1 MSEAGLSRAVQ
12 DAIPGIVASLGAW
25 GVTGAHQLPGPH
37 GHPVLWLEVG
47 DEAERVAMQSQVWL
61 SAQVQVV
68 LVRNGVPP
76 SLAHRLEVMFASRE
90 ASVRLLEDPQS

>member
-25 GVTGAHQLPGPH
+25 GVTGAHQLPGPD
-37 GHPVLWLEVG
+37 GRPVLWLEIG

-76 SLAHRLEVMFASRE
+76 HLAHRLDVRFASRE
-90 ASVRLLEDPQS
+90 NADRLLEDR

>member
-1 MSEAGLSRAVQ
+1 MTSAAGLPRAVQ
-12 DAIPGIVASLGAW
+12 DSIPGIVASLGAW
-25 GVTGAHQLPGPH
+25 GVTGAHQLPGPD
-37 GHPVLWLEVG
+37 GRPVLWLEIS

-76 SLAHRLEVMFASRE
+76 HLAGSLQVMFASRE
-90 ASVRLLEDPQS
+90 HADRLLDEPE

>member
-1 MSEAGLSRAVQ
+1 MSEAGLARAVQ

-25 GVTGAHQLPGPH
+25 GVTGAHQLPGPD
-37 GHPVLWLEVG
+37 GRPVLWLEIG
-47 DEAERVAMQSQVWL
+47 DESERVAMQSQVWL

-76 SLAHRLEVMFASRE
+76 HLAHRLEVMFSSRE
-90 ASVRLLEDPQS
+90 NASRLLEDQ